1 MSELQNFI
9 DEERKNI
16 AKAIIVDDLCNDR
29 EDKEQRCKRCRFKC
43 LLNRDSIV
51 KYESNEDNSLV
62 AQLVDKTARYIFD
75 EGAPEFEDI
84 ISDELIQHMENISS
98 TTFYKKAKPFASLES
113 KMKKCINDYIN
124 KDLQSNNQEAENCFD
139 LLTEHITK
147 DLQVILSD
155 GDIIS
160 LSSYLVFNKQYD
172 EEWFELSRID

>member
-1 MSELQNFI
+1 ME
-9 DEERKNI
+9 
-16 AKAIIVDDLCNDR
+16 
-29 EDKEQRCKRCRFKC
+29 KR
-43 LLNRDSIV
+43 
-51 KYESNEDNSLV
+51 
-62 AQLVDKTARYIFD
+62 
-75 EGAPEFEDI
+75 
-84 ISDELIQHMENISS
+84 
-98 TTFYKKAKPFASLES
+98 
-113 KMKKCINDYIN
+113 INNYIN

>member
-1 MSELQNFI
+1 
-9 DEERKNI
+9 
-16 AKAIIVDDLCNDR
+16 
-29 EDKEQRCKRCRFKC
+29 
-43 LLNRDSIV
+43 
-51 KYESNEDNSLV
+51 
-62 AQLVDKTARYIFD
+62 
-75 EGAPEFEDI
+75 
-84 ISDELIQHMENISS
+84 MENISS